1 MIEKIQLVSNTVKRW
16 RTLQEISFKASAVSA
31 ATLLMATLLM
41 TSMTAALATVRIY
54 DDPGGQIGEYLAKF
68 KALRISGE
76 HVVIDG
82 TCASACTMLLG
93 AIPRNRICVT
103 PRATLVFHGAWDPT
117 PTGEV
122 NSTAGNQILWSKYPS
137 DVRKWISRHGGLRSQ
152 LIYLQGPD
160 LFAMY
165 PLCH

>member
-1 MIEKIQLVSNTVKRW
+1 MKVR
-16 RTLQEISFKASAVSA
+16 AMSA
-31 ATLLMATLLM
+31 AILLMM
-41 TSMTAALATVRIY
+41 SMAQAPAAVRIY
-54 DDPGGQIGEYLAKF
+54 DDPGGQIGEYVAKF

-93 AIPRNRICVT
+93 MVPRYRICVT

-117 PTGEV
+117 P
-122 NSTAGNQILWSKYPS
+122 AGDVISSAGDQILWSKYPS

-152 LIYLQGPD
+152 MIYLHGPE

-165 PLCH
+165 PLCR